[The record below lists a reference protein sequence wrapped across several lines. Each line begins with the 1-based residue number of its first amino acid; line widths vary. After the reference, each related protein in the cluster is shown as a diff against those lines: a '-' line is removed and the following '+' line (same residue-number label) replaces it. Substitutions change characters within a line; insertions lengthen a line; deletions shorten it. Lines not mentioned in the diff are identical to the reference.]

1 METQRFVFVSTEPFL
16 SRCREVTC
24 GRSLQNVVADW
35 RDDEHGALHDGHA
48 SRVNYANNQLHN
60 LRDAWG
66 MHSGLQLAVERRTVG
81 YFSKLLPN
89 RHSGDASCGGR

>member
-1 METQRFVFVSTEPFL
+1 METPRFVFVSMELFR

-35 RDDEHGALHDGHA
+35 RDDQHGALHDDHA
-48 SRVNYANNQLHN
+48 SRVNDANNQLHN

-66 MHSGLQLAVERRTVG
+66 MHSGLQLAVGWRSVG
-81 YFSKLLPN
+81 DFEKLLPG
-89 RHSGDASCGGR
+89 RHSGDASSGGR